1 MGLKGSCMCKAIKY
15 ESTGRLARLQH
26 CVNHADKKQR
36 TLKSPPCAT
45 AQIAKRYENPNIR
58 TLIKSIHVAN
68 ELQWSGSAFTS
79 NAVVP
84 RTSFKVTQG
93 EPKFYDITG
102 DSGKNNRHFFCSN
115 CGSSLYT
122 ELDLMADVTC
132 IKAGGLDEGKA
143 SLEGKPAVEFY
154 CKDRVSY
161 LVDVK
166 GADQKPAFS

>member
-15 ESTGRLARLQH
+15 ESAEDPQVTALCH
-26 CVNHADKKQR
+26 CTDCQK
-36 TLKSPPCAT
+36 
-45 AQIAKRYENPNIR
+45 
-58 TLIKSIHVAN
+58 
-68 ELQWSGSAFTS
+68 WSGSAFTS

-102 DSGKNNRHFFCSN
+102 DSGKKNRHFFCSN

>member
-15 ESTGRLARLQH
+15 EST
-26 CVNHADKKQR
+26 
-36 TLKSPPCAT
+36 
-45 AQIAKRYENPNIR
+45 
-58 TLIKSIHVAN
+58 AN
-68 ELQWSGSAFTS
+68 STQWSGSAFTS

-154 CKDRVSY
+154 CKDRLSY

>member
-15 ESTGRLARLQH
+15 ESTDCQ
-26 CVNHADKKQR
+26 K
-36 TLKSPPCAT
+36 
-45 AQIAKRYENPNIR
+45 
-58 TLIKSIHVAN
+58 
-68 ELQWSGSAFTS
+68 WSGSAFTS

-84 RTSFKVTQG
+84 RTSFKVTQGTRGSPPTFFPEYALNPDHLG

>member
-15 ESTGRLARLQH
+15 ENTEDPQVTALCH
-26 CVNHADKKQR
+26 CTDCQK
-36 TLKSPPCAT
+36 
-45 AQIAKRYENPNIR
+45 
-58 TLIKSIHVAN
+58 
-68 ELQWSGSAFTS
+68 WSGSAFTS

-84 RTSFKVTQG
+84 RTSFKVTQGTKGSPGPMIFPKYALNPDHLG